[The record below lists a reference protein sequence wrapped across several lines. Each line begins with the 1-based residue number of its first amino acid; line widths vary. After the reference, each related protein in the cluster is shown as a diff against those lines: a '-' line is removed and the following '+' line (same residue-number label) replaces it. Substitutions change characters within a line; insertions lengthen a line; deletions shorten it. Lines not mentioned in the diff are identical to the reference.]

1 MKRIFSFLLAAALF
15 VTACDKKKW
24 RNRYST
30 RAGKLRLHHR
40 ADCFDTGVAGCED
53 YTEGQ

>member
-24 RNRYST
+24 RNRHST

-40 ADCFDTGVAGCED
+40 ADCFDTGVA
-53 YTEGQ
+53 

>member
-15 VTACDKKKW
+15 VTACDKKW
-24 RNRYST
+24 RNRHST
-30 RAGKLRLHHR
+30 GAGKLRLHNR

-53 YTEGQ
+53 YSEGQ